1 MAKKSRAPRPTK
13 KYEYELFFGTHD
25 ASKKWRDLVATLR
38 NPMVDAWDFLTQ
50 TPLKHTQ
57 RSYPLKGK
65 EATIVRQGAAHT
77 LWQYKPTL
85 GGSARIW
92 YYVEDQSVYI
102 VAVHTHHPNETK

>member
-1 MAKKSRAPRPTK
+1 MPP
-13 KYEYELFFGTHD
+13 
-25 ASKKWRDLVATLR
+25 KKWRDLVATLR